1 MTDPFTPPPAD
12 EPIPAP
18 GPSDRGAPD
27 LGDPEPDDTVY
38 VDPLEAE
45 Q

>member
-1 MTDPFTPPPAD
+1 MTEPFEPPPAD

-27 LGDPEPDDTVY
+27 LPDPADDGVEYT
-38 VDPLEAE
+38 DPREAE
-45 Q
+45 